1 MPSNVST
8 EGLPPL
14 APGRERHVLQRR
26 EELRFEVT
34 FGGSASSTLSNASGT
49 TTFCLQKGACELY
62 GCELALGKTYTI
74 AHGGIKAALF
84 TWHGCV
90 VDLGAADDG
99 EKGSGISSG
108 GVEFF
113 SYVSDETDANVAFVN
128 THAQL
133 EALRDDAVAA
143 NSNGNSSNNNS
154 NNNNNTMYDIN
165 GDSNNSNNNSS
176 NNNDNGNNKSGQGPR
191 VMIVGPPEC
200 GKTTLAKTLVAY
212 ACKVGRTP
220 LMVDLD
226 PVDNTISV
234 PGALA
239 VAPMHQSA
247 VAVETY
253 ATTGLPVNGGGVSG
267 PISGNGNNSN
277 NNNNSS
283 TTTVHPLVV
292 YHGSTGKIHPDLFR
306 GQVDSLAEH
315 IEKRLQADE
324 MARASGIIVNT
335 NGWIRDEGYDCLL
348 HAAKALKIT
357 VLLILGH
364 DRLYSMLTSHYKK
377 QQKQQEEAA
386 AAAAAAGT
394 TGTTTDDGTMAM
406 ASAASGAP
414 PPPPKILKLPRSGG
428 VVSRPSRFVASCRS
442 RAVKRYF
449 YGDLVTDPNNNSA
462 LGGDNADNDASAT
475 TSNSIGGAA
484 GADSSGATKPYRLVN
499 QLTPFAIQLPFGET
513 KIYKVSS
520 MALSNSLLPVNAAHQ
535 STDAIQLVEI
545 DIVGDPEAAKGL
557 QHSLLAACH
566 PSAVAVYEQTGKG
579 RDLVTAGVA
588 GFCAVDKVVTE
599 TDQLHLLSPCAGG
612 LPSKTFLVGDI
623 TWME

>member
-1 MPSNVST
+1 MASNNGENPGATTGGSNNNPNVST
-8 EGLPPL
+8 EDLPPL
-14 APGRERHVLQRR
+14 IPGRERHVLQRR

-34 FGGSASSTLSNASGT
+34 FGGSASSTMSNASGT
-49 TTFCLQKGACELY
+49 TTFCLQKGSCELY

-74 AHGGIKAALF
+74 AHGGVKAALF

-99 EKGSGISSG
+99 EGSTS

-113 SYVSDETDANVAFVN
+113 SYTSDETDANVAFVN
-128 THAQL
+128 AHAQL
-133 EALRDDAVAA
+133 EALRDDAAA
-143 NSNGNSSNNNS
+143 ENFNAKSGSDASSGGSN
-154 NNNNNTMYDIN
+154 
-165 GDSNNSNNNSS
+165 
-176 NNNDNGNNKSGQGPR
+176 GQGPR

-200 GKTTLAKTLVAY
+200 GKTTLTKTLVAY

-226 PVDNTISV
+226 PMDNTISV

-253 ATTGLPVNGGGVSG
+253 ATTGLPVNGGGTG
-267 PISGNGNNSN
+267 GAGTGNSN
-277 NNNNSS
+277 TNGS
-283 TTTVHPLVV
+283 TPAIHPLVI
-292 YHGSTGKIHPDLFR
+292 YHGSTAKLHPDLFR
-306 GQVDSLAEH
+306 GQVDSLTEC

-324 MARASGIIVNT
+324 LGRSSGIIVNT

-357 VLLILGH
+357 VLLVVGH

-377 QQKQQEEAA
+377 QQKHHEEQLAA
-386 AAAAAAGT
+386 AAE
-394 TGTTTDDGTMAM
+394 
-406 ASAASGAP
+406 SGEGSTIP
-414 PPPPKILKLPRSGG
+414 PLPPPPKILKVPRSGG

-449 YGDLVTDPNNNSA
+449 YGDLVADPNNNST
-462 LGGDNADNDASAT
+462 GDTIDD
-475 TSNSIGGAA
+475 GA
-484 GADSSGATKPYRLVN
+484 GKPHRLVN
-499 QLTPFAIQLPFGET
+499 QLTPFAIQLPFAEI

-535 STDAIQLVEI
+535 STDAIQLAEI

-557 QHSLLAACH
+557 QHALLAVCH
-566 PSAVAVYEQTGKG
+566 PTAVARYEQTGKG

-599 TDQLHLLSPCAGG
+599 TDQMHLLSPCAGV
-612 LPSKTFLVGDI
+612 LPSKTFVVGDI

>member
-1 MPSNVST
+1 MASNSGDAAISNGDSAGNGNNPNSNVST

-14 APGRERHVLQRR
+14 IPGRERHVLQRR

-49 TTFCLQKGACELY
+49 TSFCLQKGSCELY

-74 AHGGIKAALF
+74 AHGGIKAAFF

-90 VDLGAADDG
+90 IDLGAADDG
-99 EKGSGISSG
+99 DGNAASSSATA
-108 GVEFF
+108 GVDFF
-113 SYVSDETDANVAFVN
+113 SYTSDETDANVAFVN

-133 EALRDDAVAA
+133 EALRDDAAVA
-143 NSNGNSSNNNS
+143 NS
-154 NNNNNTMYDIN
+154 NNN
-165 GDSNNSNNNSS
+165 GNNN
-176 NNNDNGNNKSGQGPR
+176 NNNNNNNNIGDHESNGQGPR
-191 VMIVGPPEC
+191 VMVVGPPEC

-220 LMVDLD
+220 LYVDLD
-226 PVDNTISV
+226 PMDNSISV
-234 PGALA
+234 PGSLA

-253 ATTGLPVNGGGVSG
+253 ATTGLPIHGGGN
-267 PISGNGNNSN
+267 NGSA
-277 NNNNSS
+277 
-283 TTTVHPLVV
+283 TVHPLVV
-292 YHGSTGKIHPDLFR
+292 YHGSTEKLHPDLFR
-306 GQVDSLAEH
+306 GQVDSMAECIEARLRADDLA
-315 IEKRLQADE
+315 RS
-324 MARASGIIVNT
+324 SGIIVNT

-348 HAAKALKIT
+348 HAAKALKIS
-357 VLLILGH
+357 VLLVLGH

-377 QQKQQEEAA
+377 QQKQRDEAG
-386 AAAAAAGT
+386 AAGT
-394 TGTTTDDGTMAM
+394 EGDV
-406 ASAASGAP
+406 AATNAAGLAALP
-414 PPPPKILKLPRSGG
+414 PPPPKLLKLPRSGG
-428 VVSRPSRFVASCRS
+428 VVSRQSRFVASCRS

-449 YGDLVTDPNNNSA
+449 YGDLVADPTQSE
-462 LGGDNADNDASAT
+462 G
-475 TSNSIGGAA
+475 A
-484 GADSSGATKPYRLVN
+484 GADDAAAAAASGKAYRLAN
-499 QLTPFAIQLPFGET
+499 QLTPFAVQVPFAEAR
-513 KIYKVSS
+513 IYRVSS

-535 STDAIQLVEI
+535 STDAIQLAEV

-557 QHSLLAACH
+557 QHALLAVCH
-566 PSAVAVYEQTGKG
+566 PSAVEAYEATGVG

-612 LPSKTFLVGDI
+612 LPSKTLVVGDI